1 MDSIKVE
8 TLLKD
13 QDFDLRLELLAGEG
27 GLDRRVVSSRIQKP
41 GLALSGFTEHIHKD
55 RLQVFGNTEIS
66 YLATLRHDEAL
77 KRVRDL
83 FRLPIAC
90 LVVTKN
96 LPVEDWVKR
105 EASDA
110 RVPLLRTSHLS
121 STFIDNIERF
131 LQEALTAST
140 SVHGV
145 LIDVIGVGVLILG
158 KSGIGKSELALDLV
172 TRGHRLVADD
182 IVDLKKKQGGS
193 VYGSGSEIIKH
204 HMEIRGIGII
214 NIKDL
219 FGVSAV
225 RERKK
230 VEMVVE
236 LVEWDD
242 KVEYDRLGVE
252 EQKYTIL
259 DIEAPLLVIPVRP
272 GRNLTTIVEVAA
284 RNHLPKLLELVSHG
298 TSDEVQR
305 LAIVVDAREGRFLDS
320 TPGAIEEVRR
330 EGHQLEV
337 VFFDCAD
344 DVLIRRFSETR
355 RRHPLSPDGSVEE
368 GIAEERR
375 MLAQLRA
382 LADQIVDT
390 SRMNVHELRD
400 AITAKFGAPGEDD
413 KLNVTLLSFG
423 FRNGIPEASDLVFD
437 VRFLPTPYFV
447 EGLKPYPG
455 TDPRVSHWVLERMQ
469 TQEFLARL
477 ESLLQFLIP
486 QYRAEGK
493 SYLTVSIGCTGG
505 RHRSVVLAEELG
517 RRLTEKHRANVKVT
531 HRDVM
536 KS

>member
-1 MDSIKVE
+1 MDSIKIE
-8 TLLKD
+8 QLLKD
-13 QDFDLRLELLAGEG
+13 GEFDLRLELLAGEN

-96 LPVEDWVKR
+96 LPVDDWMKR
-105 EASDA
+105 EANDA

-121 STFIDNIERF
+121 SAFIDNIERF

-230 VEMVVE
+230 VEIVVE
-236 LVEWDD
+236 LVEWD
-242 KVEYDRLGVE
+242 DRLGVE
-252 EQKYTIL
+252 EQKYSIL
-259 DIEAPLLVIPVRP
+259 DVEVPLLVIPVRP

-284 RNHLPKLLELVSHG
+284 RNHLLKLQGHHSAKEFQEKLSREIAQATLTRG
-298 TSDEVQR
+298 IGDEV
-305 LAIVVDAREGRFLDS
+305 E
-320 TPGAIEEVRR
+320 
-330 EGHQLEV
+330 
-337 VFFDCAD
+337 
-344 DVLIRRFSETR
+344 
-355 RRHPLSPDGSVEE
+355 
-368 GIAEERR
+368 
-375 MLAQLRA
+375 
-382 LADQIVDT
+382 
-390 SRMNVHELRD
+390 
-400 AITAKFGAPGEDD
+400 
-413 KLNVTLLSFG
+413 
-423 FRNGIPEASDLVFD
+423 
-437 VRFLPTPYFV
+437 
-447 EGLKPYPG
+447 
-455 TDPRVSHWVLERMQ
+455 
-469 TQEFLARL
+469 
-477 ESLLQFLIP
+477 
-486 QYRAEGK
+486 
-493 SYLTVSIGCTGG
+493 
-505 RHRSVVLAEELG
+505 
-517 RRLTEKHRANVKVT
+517 
-531 HRDVM
+531 
-536 KS
+536 